1 MLKIKKYDLDNHN
14 KFIITTE
21 EGSFSIAY
29 GGTLDLFWEYIPT
42 ESLQDLPEKKIFT
55 ITKEN
60 YDFFQSIDE
69 LYNIIKNKTPLKEKD
84 DDEFYQFVKDLG
96 LEIKPSKKEND
107 NAWTN
112 LFHDN
117 MIEWV
122 SDSKI
127 DKDHCKLQ
135 IQPEEETYKITFY
148 KGMIDIF
155 PSYTVR
161 FSGSGSKNSPYEIPF
176 MNMYNKLDSIEKNQ
190 TYHQMHIEEY
200 LYQQKTYQKTKKGA

>member
-1 MLKIKKYDLDNHN
+1 
-14 KFIITTE
+14 
-21 EGSFSIAY
+21 
-29 GGTLDLFWEYIPT
+29 
-42 ESLQDLPEKKIFT
+42 
-55 ITKEN
+55 
-60 YDFFQSIDE
+60 
-69 LYNIIKNKTPLKEKD
+69 
-84 DDEFYQFVKDLG
+84 
-96 LEIKPSKKEND
+96 
-107 NAWTN
+107 
-112 LFHDN
+112 